1 MKIDQHMDL
10 GALAEHMGSYATL
23 AEAEAMRALLA
34 DLPYADTRHVPA
46 REWSRLLSQVSQ
58 RERATS

>member
-1 MKIDQHMDL
+1 MKIDRHMSL

-23 AEAEAMRALLA
+23 DEAEAMRALLA

-46 REWSRLLSQVSQ
+46 REWSRLLSEVAQHDP
-58 RERATS
+58 A